1 VTEVFSLYQRFLN
14 QGTLSEPTGIP
25 DPQFA
30 LPSTVN
36 WMRAL
41 GILVDHHKTN
51 FKSALTAYSNV
62 QRQTFTDQAANS
74 IFEQLLLSLHQ
85 LSALQS
91 LATASKKT
99 DVARVAAVAWYYGI
113 YSAASAMVAA
123 QCSTIQD
130 NHTQTANTWDRQI
143 VVSKFAMLPFSM
155 RLTSIVKTKADAE
168 IVALRTSG
176 QFGLLSPASNHD
188 EALGAACA
196 YLSGTADWWR
206 WTVEEDLRQSREFR
220 DLKVDNFR
228 TKAARDLRDARFD
241 KRTLSFMH
249 QAIRYRGK
257 ANYREALYL
266 SYGSSVET
274 LLANYVA
281 DLERVLA
288 AFLAM
293 AGAFCS
299 KRLGSTLWNAFV
311 ADVDKSRAFTTSP
324 STVW

>member
-1 VTEVFSLYQRFLN
+1 VTAFSLYRRFLD
-14 QGTLSEPTGIP
+14 QGTLSEPKGIP

-41 GILVDHHKTN
+41 GILVDHHKIK
-51 FKSALTAYSNV
+51 FKSALTIYSNV
-62 QRQTFTDQAANS
+62 QRQQFSDQAANS

-85 LSALQS
+85 LSALQA
-91 LATASKKT
+91 LAAASKKT

-143 VVSKFAMLPFSM
+143 AVRNLAMPPFSM
-155 RLTSIVKTKADAE
+155 RLTTLVKIKADAE
-168 IVALRTSG
+168 VDALRTSG
-176 QFGLLSPASNHD
+176 PFGLLSPASNAD

-196 YLSGTADWWR
+196 YISGTADWWR
-206 WTVEEDLRQSREFR
+206 WTVEEDVRASREFR

-228 TKAARDLRDARFD
+228 TKAARDLRDGRFD

-266 SYGSSVET
+266 SYGSSVEA
-274 LLANYVA
+274 LLKNYVP
-281 DLERVLA
+281 DLEKVLA
-288 AFLAM
+288 AFLSM

-299 KRLGSTLWNAFV
+299 KRLGRDLWDAFV
-311 ADVDKSRAFTTSP
+311 ADVEKSRAFTTSP
-324 STVW
+324 KTVW